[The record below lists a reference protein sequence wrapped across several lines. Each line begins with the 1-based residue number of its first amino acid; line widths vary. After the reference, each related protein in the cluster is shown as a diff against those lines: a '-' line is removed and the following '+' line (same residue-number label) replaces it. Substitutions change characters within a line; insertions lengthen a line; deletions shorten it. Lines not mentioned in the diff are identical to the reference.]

1 MRELENGV
9 RRAERKIDVR
19 RQLGAAIMTRTPVPA
34 AQIAKNQ
41 LRQRGEGHGDTVDVE
56 ADPEM
61 LALTAEIDEKVS
73 KSEKEGEAGNVDEA
87 MALMEQA
94 ERTCRNY
101 SVLLKLVLCT
111 RQFCPR

>member
-1 MRELENGV
+1 MS
-9 RRAERKIDVR
+9 
-19 RQLGAAIMTRTPVPA
+19 
-34 AQIAKNQ
+34 QIAKNQ

-87 MALMEQA
+87 MALMNEA
-94 ERTCRNY
+94 EREANTHNKSKNRPTKC
-101 SVLLKLVLCT
+101 LLQSCGRKKLK
-111 RQFCPR
+111 FKHSGFAS